1 MPRVLKAR
9 LSEGPKAETGATVR
23 DGEPRALLNSGRAP
37 QIQPSPS
44 SLPVL
49 LLDKAV
55 VAFAA
60 LGLKGAAESGLP
72 RLLPILSGL
81 S

>member
-9 LSEGPKAETGATVR
+9 FSEGPKAETGATVR

-37 QIQPSPS
+37 QILPSPS

-49 LLDKAV
+49 LDKAV
-55 VAFAA
+55 VAFTA